1 MSQEKPQRL
10 QQQQQ
15 PDGQQ
20 GRHGEPIKYG
30 DVFNVSGELASKPVA
45 PEDAAMMQTAE
56 AMVLGQTQKG
66 GAASIMQ
73 SAATR
78 NERAGLVGHRD
89 VTDVTGEQGV
99 NVTETDVPGSRIIT
113 ESVAGQ
119 VRRPTTPLNSKMRE
133 LHFLNRC
140 NFIFVFPKV

>member
-1 MSQEKPQRL
+1 
-10 QQQQQ
+10 
-15 PDGQQ
+15 
-20 GRHGEPIKYG
+20 
-30 DVFNVSGELASKPVA
+30 
-45 PEDAAMMQTAE
+45 
-56 AMVLGQTQKG
+56 
-66 GAASIMQ
+66 MQ